1 MQVRQLEYFE
11 AVSRLASFRRAAGEL
26 GVSEPSISQG
36 IRALEQELRTELFE
50 RSRRT
55 VVMTAAGH
63 ALMAR
68 ADRILR
74 EIRAAR
80 LELSDFAGLYRG
92 KLVIGAAPITIGY
105 VGLLDVVTRY
115 NQLYPNIDL
124 SISQYQAEQLM
135 PMIANGAV
143 DIGMLFVPSTGL
155 SLLASLEVIPLFK
168 TEVCAVMRADHPQA
182 TQSEIDLHSLRDERL
197 ILSAPGTA
205 SRTTVEHAMQTAGI
219 EPDTT
224 PYMAG
229 DGSLA
234 MRMIEEGLGIGF
246 SLRGFVPSAHPELK
260 EVRIV
265 GGDLACTAALLL
277 EKRGPRTKAIRAFLD
292 LTAMRDWGPPVAPV
306 SART

>member
-11 AVSRLASFRRAAGEL
+11 AVVRLASFRRAAGEL
-26 GVSEPSISQG
+26 GVSEPSVSQG
-36 IRALEQELRTELFE
+36 IKALEQELRTELFE
-50 RSRRT
+50 RSRRGIT
-55 VVMTAAGH
+55 MTAAGQ
-63 ALMAR
+63 ALMER
-68 ADRILR
+68 VERILR

-105 VGLLDVVTRY
+105 LGLLDVVTRY
-115 NQLYPNIDL
+115 NRLYPSIDL
-124 SISQYQAEQLM
+124 SMSQYQAEQLM

-155 SLLASLEVIPLFK
+155 SLLASLEVMPLFK
-168 TEVCAVMRADHPQA
+168 TEVCAVMRADHPLA
-182 TQSEIDLHSLRDERL
+182 SRTKFDLHRLKGERL

-205 SRTTVEHAMQTAGI
+205 SRTTIEHALQTAGI
-219 EPDTT
+219 EPDIT
-224 PYMAG
+224 PYLAG

-246 SLRGFVPSAHPELK
+246 SLRGFVANAHPELK

-265 GGDLACTAALLL
+265 GGNLICTAALVL
-277 EKRGPRTKAIRAFLD
+277 EKRGPRTRAIRAFLD
-292 LTAMRDWGPPVAPV
+292 LVAARKWGPPAAP
-306 SART
+306 ALR